1 MSGIST
7 YAKVLTIQD
16 YSIKSVQ
23 AVLNST
29 ASMITETFAAFQKF
43 AKKHSTAALVF
54 SWMCGIV
61 LMVPAYI
68 VVVFLT
74 FLIQAVLIINM
85 LGPMASMVIS
95 MIRLIRH
102 DYGDDN
108 GNLRAAWFIFYSLA
122 LAHSVCFY
130 CWQLLQSFLELLSK
144 LASKDFGGQILLLQ
158 YLRETKAKC
167 ADDLSL
173 PGGWN
178 MVTYAVGLLK
188 SVSRDDHLDG
198 LRMLDA
204 FVNKRPSIRLELLS
218 SSESIQNLIKML
230 QWTGPALEDQEM
242 RERAA
247 RIVADVATGAL
258 HIVQIPGALQC
269 ISSLLQVSPLRQYC
283 QEVEK
288 GPQKQDQDKE
298 GGEEEKDK
306 NMNCIDEQ
314 ITDRLLRMYRR
325 VKKFYEMMDEQSPFK
340 PQGTRELIH
349 QGLQILERLACDD
362 QNCREI
368 CCNQRLL
375 TKIIAPITSPALLH
389 TDYDNAWVDILSI
402 LLRLVRLLISAPGE
416 AGTRVCHDIS
426 ACEDAVHNLLGIL
439 GQNATY
445 PMQLQENAME
455 ILTEIAIGSPAIMA
469 EDFIRKLWCI
479 FLSNRGTSRLRRKAG
494 EQLAKLL
501 SAQGANGQ
509 VFVKDVFCEN
519 DTVVAQL
526 IDILVQDKECQISAA
541 AILEHL
547 CCHFVRYNELSELCV
562 VKLLRMILDL
572 ISKME
577 IKEETVPGAG
587 ESNSFDVHNDEE
599 SKPPKQ
605 SGPKKPLVPKNDEL
619 SEETKFLAALM
630 SLLVVIC
637 NKMVDAHV
645 FCYVTSVDAALVK
658 KLKKIIEANNKNTAD
673 RLRIVKLACQ
683 VVIAIIHLKPSCIKD
698 FNGNHFDAVLS
709 TALKNMSDIDNCML
723 FAVQDCQIT
732 KPARTLSSLVKE
744 AQGLLQ
750 NAQDV
755 TVLSD

>member
-1 MSGIST
+1 
-7 YAKVLTIQD
+7 
-16 YSIKSVQ
+16 
-23 AVLNST
+23 
-29 ASMITETFAAFQKF
+29 
-43 AKKHSTAALVF
+43 
-54 SWMCGIV
+54 
-61 LMVPAYI
+61 
-68 VVVFLT
+68 
-74 FLIQAVLIINM
+74 
-85 LGPMASMVIS
+85 MASMVIS
-95 MIRLIRH
+95 MTRLIRH

-108 GNLRAAWFIFYSLA
+108 GNLRAALFIFYSLA
-122 LAHSVCFY
+122 LAHIVQVGKQEFG
-130 CWQLLQSFLELLSK
+130 LN
-144 LASKDFGGQILLLQ
+144 KDFGGQKLLLQ

-204 FVNKRPSIRLELLS
+204 FVVNKRPSIRLELLS

-306 NMNCIDEQ
+306 NMNTAIDEQ
-314 ITDRLLRMYRR
+314 ITDRLLRMDRR
-325 VKKFYEMMDEQSPFK
+325 AKKFLFGTMDDKSSFK

-402 LLRLVRLLISAPGE
+402 LLKLVRLLISAPGE

-426 ACEDAVHNLLGIL
+426 ACEDAVRNLLGIL

-605 SGPKKPLVPKNDEL
+605 SGPKKPWVPKNDEL

-673 RLRIVKLACQ
+673 CLRIVKLACQ

>member
-1 MSGIST
+1 
-7 YAKVLTIQD
+7 
-16 YSIKSVQ
+16 
-23 AVLNST
+23 
-29 ASMITETFAAFQKF
+29 MIETFTAFQKS
-43 AKKHSTAALVF
+43 AKKHSTAAFVF
-54 SWMCGIV
+54 GSMCGIV
-61 LMVPAYI
+61 LMVLAQI
-68 VVVFLT
+68 EVVFLAL
-74 FLIQAVLIINM
+74 LIEAVLIINM

-108 GNLRAAWFIFYSLA
+108 GNLRAALFIFYSLA

-130 CWQLLQSFLELLSK
+130 CWFLLQYFLEKLSK
-144 LASKDFGGQILLLQ
+144 SASKEFGLNKDFGGQILLLQ

-204 FVNKRPSIRLELLS
+204 FVVNKRPSIRLELLS

-306 NMNCIDEQ
+306 NMNTAIDEQ
-314 ITDRLLRMYRR
+314 ITDRLLRMNRR
-325 VKKFYEMMDEQSPFK
+325 AKKFLFGTMDEQSPFK

-389 TDYDNAWVDILSI
+389 TDYDNA
-402 LLRLVRLLISAPGE
+402 
-416 AGTRVCHDIS
+416 
-426 ACEDAVHNLLGIL
+426 
-439 GQNATY
+439 
-445 PMQLQENAME
+445 
-455 ILTEIAIGSPAIMA
+455 
-469 EDFIRKLWCI
+469 
-479 FLSNRGTSRLRRKAG
+479 
-494 EQLAKLL
+494 
-501 SAQGANGQ
+501 
-509 VFVKDVFCEN
+509 
-519 DTVVAQL
+519 
-526 IDILVQDKECQISAA
+526 
-541 AILEHL
+541 
-547 CCHFVRYNELSELCV
+547 
-562 VKLLRMILDL
+562 
-572 ISKME
+572 
-577 IKEETVPGAG
+577 
-587 ESNSFDVHNDEE
+587 
-599 SKPPKQ
+599 
-605 SGPKKPLVPKNDEL
+605 
-619 SEETKFLAALM
+619 
-630 SLLVVIC
+630 
-637 NKMVDAHV
+637 
-645 FCYVTSVDAALVK
+645 
-658 KLKKIIEANNKNTAD
+658 
-673 RLRIVKLACQ
+673 
-683 VVIAIIHLKPSCIKD
+683 
-698 FNGNHFDAVLS
+698 
-709 TALKNMSDIDNCML
+709 
-723 FAVQDCQIT
+723 
-732 KPARTLSSLVKE
+732 
-744 AQGLLQ
+744 
-750 NAQDV
+750 
-755 TVLSD
+755 